1 MRSPL
6 SLFRYNMQD
15 EFITAIKTHQAAFGL
30 SLLDKQ
36 IELLSRFYKI
46 VQEHNDILHLVA
58 PMSAEEFAVR
68 HILESLTMLHH
79 LPADARFADIGAGAG
94 LPSIPCLLVRPTLK
108 AVLIESKVRKSN
120 YLIKAV
126 AGLGISDRARIV
138 NQQFEE
144 AGTEQFSVVACRALD
159 KFTQKLPKLLKWSK
173 RRNLLLFG
181 GPALRE
187 ALVSQ
192 KLSFEERLMPMSERR
207 YLFVVTR

>member
-1 MRSPL
+1 
-6 SLFRYNMQD
+6 MQD

-30 SLLDKQ
+30 SLSDEQ
-36 IELLSRFYKI
+36 IELLSHFYKI

-58 PMSAEEFAVR
+58 PMPAEEFAVR

-79 LPADARFADIGAGAG
+79 LSADARFADIGAGAG
-94 LPSIPCLLVRPTLK
+94 LPSIPCLLVRTTLK

-126 AGLGISDRARIV
+126 EELGISDRARIV

-144 AGTEQFSVVACRALD
+144 AGTQQFSIVACRALD

-181 GPALRE
+181 GPALRA

-192 KLSFEERLMPMSERR
+192 NVNFEKKLMPMTEQR
-207 YLFVVTR
+207 YLFVITR

>member
-1 MRSPL
+1 
-6 SLFRYNMQD
+6 MQD

-30 SLLDKQ
+30 SLSDEQ
-36 IELLSRFYKI
+36 IELLSHFYKI

-58 PMSAEEFAVR
+58 PMPAEEFAVR

-79 LPADARFADIGAGAG
+79 LSADARFADIGAGAG
-94 LPSIPCLLVRPTLK
+94 LPSIPCLLVRTTLK

-126 AGLGISDRARIV
+126 EELGISDRARIV

-144 AGTEQFSVVACRALD
+144 AGTQQFSIVACRALD

-181 GPALRE
+181 GPALRA

-192 KLSFEERLMPMSERR
+192 NVNFEEKLMPMTEQR
-207 YLFVVTR
+207 YLFVITR

>member
-1 MRSPL
+1 M
-6 SLFRYNMQD
+6 
-15 EFITAIKTHQAAFGL
+15 HQAAFGL
-30 SLLDKQ
+30 SLSEDQ
-36 IELLSRFYKI
+36 IERLSQFYRI
-46 VQEHNDILHLVA
+46 VLAHNDILHLVA
-58 PMSAEEFAVR
+58 PMPAEEFSVR

-79 LPADARFADIGAGAG
+79 LSADAKFADIGAGAG

-126 AGLGISDRARIV
+126 AELGIADRARIV

-144 AGTEQFSVVACRALD
+144 AKTEQFSVVACRALD

-173 RRNLLLFG
+173 RRKLLLFG

-187 ALVSQ
+187 ALVNQ
-192 KLSFEERLMPMSERR
+192 KVAFEESLMPMSEQR
-207 YLFVVTR
+207 YLFVVER

>member
-1 MRSPL
+1 MRDQL
-6 SLFRYNMQD
+6 
-15 EFITAIKTHQAAFGL
+15 ITAIRTHQSAFGIEL
-30 SLLDKQ
+30 AEDQ
-36 IELLSRFYKI
+36 IERLADYYEI
-46 VQEHNDILHLVA
+46 VQEQNDILHLVA
-58 PMSAEEFAVR
+58 PMPAEEFAVR
-68 HILESLTMLHH
+68 HVLESLYMLHH
-79 LPADARFADIGAGAG
+79 LSADAKFADIGAGAG

-126 AGLGISDRARIV
+126 AELGISDRARIV

-181 GPALRE
+181 GPGLRE
-187 ALVSQ
+187 ALVNQ
-192 KLSFEERLMPMSERR
+192 KVNFEEKLMPMSEQR
-207 YLFVVTR
+207 YLFVVER